1 MRKQK
6 CLKNGGYEDTEDDL
20 MRYVYAQD
28 GKSVGGNAFN
38 VERCDADRRVK
49 KQEQIA
55 RLQARVQDAK
65 STRDQLIAKWKALG
79 YAYDKNSYEAGCA
92 AKIRNAKS
100 IKELREI
107 RVPFGKGKDNSE
119 PCGYYNVG
127 NGEEWSYTDW
137 ERRFTAEYNKNQY
150 NKQNPRKVRNNNNY
164 NNNYNNNNNNR
175 NNNNNNNNNNNRNNS
190 RDDAETWN
198 KSKFEA
204 YKKWLLNNTDP
215 RKLRM
220 INNIKNR
227 FGDVRLE
234 RGKYATMLND
244 NWWVYEA
251 GGYYFSVNRL
261 QNLQNFINYYEE
273 KANKKTNTNKKRY
286 NLDENAFRATYDN
299 ITLDNY
305 HNFKQKNTPEKIEA
319 RKQFMLDMKNV
330 DTYCYNTPP
339 NLASAGKYIKKPSAL
354 YNMYQDALAYQQSK

>member
-1 MRKQK
+1 
-6 CLKNGGYEDTEDDL
+6 

-28 GKSVGGNAFN
+28 GKSGGNAFN
-38 VERCDADRRVK
+38 VEQCDADRRVK

-65 STRDQLIAKWKALG
+65 SKRDQMIAESKSLG
-79 YAYDKNSYEAGCA
+79 YMYDKNSYEAGCA

-100 IKELREI
+100 INELREI
-107 RVPFGKGKDNSE
+107 RVPFGKGKYNYAT
-119 PCGYYNVG
+119 CGYYNGG
-127 NGEEWSYTDW
+127 NGGEWSYTDA
-137 ERRFTAEYNKNQY
+137 EDQFSAEYKKNQY
-150 NKQNPRKVRNNNNY
+150 NTQNSRKVRNN
-164 NNNYNNNNNNR
+164 
-175 NNNNNNNNNNNRNNS
+175 NNS

-215 RKLRM
+215 RK
-220 INNIKNR
+220 
-227 FGDVRLE
+227 VRSLTSTK
-234 RGKYATMLND
+234 KYAAYLDPESEHWD
-244 NWWVYEA
+244 NVNGRSSVVY
-251 GGYYFSVNRL
+251 RL
-261 QNLQNFINYYEE
+261 QNLENFINYYE
-273 KANKKTNTNKKRY
+273 KKKTNKKTNTNTNTNKKY
-286 NLDENAFRATYDN
+286 MDEHAFWATYDN
-299 ITLDNY
+299 KDNY
-305 HNFKQKNTPEKIEA
+305 NSKQNTPEKIEA